1 MNRDDKFTMYL
12 LGNNDMSD
20 NIAFSDEILFLSLL
34 LYNDPK

>member
-1 MNRDDKFTMYL
+1 MINSRVPV

-20 NIAFSDEILFLSLL
+20 NVAFSDEILFLSLL